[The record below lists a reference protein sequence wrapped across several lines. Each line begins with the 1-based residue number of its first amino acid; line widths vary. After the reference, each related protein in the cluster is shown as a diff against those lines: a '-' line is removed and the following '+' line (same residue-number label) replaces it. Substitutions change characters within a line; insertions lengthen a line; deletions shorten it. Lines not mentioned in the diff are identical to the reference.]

1 MVQRVAL
8 AAIAL
13 ALIAGECIAP
23 TQWAQKKTSH
33 ETQSAIAAS
42 GLDTNTLDGLPPID
56 ELALGSIDVIGYDVG
71 GGKLLPL
78 SARVPVPRN
87 ARIVLIGWCADP
99 QVRLPA
105 GGAFVSIDGHERI
118 DGSMDLGGDRPDV
131 AAYYHDPDLRR
142 TGFRIEFDASLLG
155 SGTREL
161 QFAVIAH
168 DRRGFFPLA
177 SAMDVTVAP
186 S

>member
-13 ALIAGECIAP
+13 ALIAGEFIAP
-23 TQWAQKKTSH
+23 TRWAQKKTSH
-33 ETQSAIAAS
+33 EMQNAVATSA
-42 GLDTNTLDGLPPID
+42 LDANTLNGLPPID

-71 GGKLLPL
+71 DGKVLPL
-78 SARVPVPRN
+78 SLRVPVPRN

-99 QVRLPA
+99 QARLPA
-105 GGAFVSIDGHERI
+105 GGAFVSVDGRERI

-131 AAYYHDPDLRR
+131 AVYYHDPDLRR

-155 SGTREL
+155 TGTREL

-168 DRRGFFPLA
+168 DRRGFFPL
-177 SAMDVTVAP
+177 SSPLDVTVAP